1 MESLVKPVQILFVC
15 MGNIC
20 RSPTAEGLFRQLAE
34 ESGLEQQL
42 QIDSAGTHAYHIGEP
57 PDSRAIQVAAS
68 RNIDLSKLAAR
79 QITKDDFLTFDYIL
93 AMDQSNLDTLAR
105 LSPTKSATTP
115 RLLLEFGANCAAT
128 EIPDPYYSGI
138 DSYEEVIALIE
149 IGVVGL
155 LKEIQKR

>member
-1 MESLVKPVQILFVC
+1 
-15 MGNIC
+15 
-20 RSPTAEGLFRQLAE
+20 
-34 ESGLEQQL
+34 
-42 QIDSAGTHAYHIGEP
+42 
-57 PDSRAIQVAAS
+57 VAAS